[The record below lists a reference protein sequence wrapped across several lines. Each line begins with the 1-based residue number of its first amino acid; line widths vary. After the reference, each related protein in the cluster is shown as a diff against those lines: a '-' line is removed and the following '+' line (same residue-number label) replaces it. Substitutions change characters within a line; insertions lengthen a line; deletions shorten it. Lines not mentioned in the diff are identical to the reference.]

1 MIKHSY
7 MDNITEEQDAT
18 EEQQDVTATQHHFE
32 SIISCPKSY
41 ATPQPLTQPKN
52 ITDYFIYY
60 VGKLLSYTNKK
71 RLRPSGYWRYV
82 LGVYKN
88 LFLAFYFNWVVIFTS
103 PLSSLAFIFTYPIIS
118 VLLFAFEI
126 GLKIFMDYLGG
137 TQLAKRIS
145 LDYGK
150 GMTNK

>member
-7 MDNITEEQDAT
+7 MDNITEEQDAI
-18 EEQQDVTATQHHFE
+18 EEQQDVTATQLHFE
-32 SIISCPKSY
+32 RIISCPKSY
-41 ATPQPLTQPKN
+41 ATPQPLTQPKTL
-52 ITDYFIYY
+52 TDYFIHY